1 MIIGRVTKQPAEI
14 ESYTDDLSQDLD
26 VGETVTNATAAVY
39 GADALLTVAAISFIA
54 TAVKFFA
61 TGGTDQ
67 IAYSAELT
75 ITTSTGRVLVDEVVI
90 QVAKVVA
97 P

>member
-1 MIIGRVTKQPAEI
+1 MIIGRVTKQPAET

-39 GADALLTVAAISFIA
+39 GADALLTVAAISFTT
-54 TAVKFFA
+54 TAVQFFA

-67 IAYSAELT
+67 VPYSAELT